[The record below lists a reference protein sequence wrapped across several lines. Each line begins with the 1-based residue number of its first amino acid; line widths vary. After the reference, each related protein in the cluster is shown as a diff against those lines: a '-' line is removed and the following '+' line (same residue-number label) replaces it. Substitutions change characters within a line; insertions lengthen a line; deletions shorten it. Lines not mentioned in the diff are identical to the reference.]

1 MIGYIIA
8 GAVIILVIAVLF
20 SGYKKAPPDT
30 AFIISGL
37 RKKIIIGKA
46 SVKLPSSNGWIS

>member
-30 AFIISGL
+30 AFGSPEENHHREGQC
-37 RKKIIIGKA
+37 KA
-46 SVKLPSSNGWIS
+46 SFLRTDG